1 MERMAQAVEKVHQRL
16 HRAALAL
23 ESAEIAYAVVGGNA
37 VAAWVSQVDEAAV
50 RNTQDVDIL
59 LRRSDLERA
68 KLALAGPGFVYRHSA
83 SLDMFLDGAEAKA
96 RDALHILFAGERVRP
111 EDLVAAPDVEESVRL
126 GSFQAVTL
134 SALVRMKLNSYRLKD
149 KVHLLDLL
157 EVGLIDASWLE
168 LVPPSLSARLQV
180 LLDNPQ
186 Q

>member
-1 MERMAQAVEKVHQRL
+1 MAQAVERVHQRL

-23 ESAEIAYAVVGGNA
+23 ESANIAYAVVGGNA
-37 VAAWVSQVDEAAV
+37 VAAWVSQVDEGAV

-59 LRRSDLERA
+59 LRRNDLDAA
-68 KLALAGPGFVYRHSA
+68 KQALAKQGFVYRHSA
-83 SLDMFLDGAEAKA
+83 SLDMFLDGPESKA

-111 EDLVAAPDVEESVRL
+111 DDLETTPDVDDSVRL

-134 SALVRMKLNSYRLKD
+134 QALVRMKLNSFRLKD

-157 EVGLIDASWLE
+157 EVGLIDASWVRR
-168 LVPPSLSARLQV
+168 VPLPLAARLQEIV
-180 LLDNPQ
+180 DNPQ